1 MESLRTKPRLLD
13 AYLNSRLNEMTDT
26 DQEAV
31 ASMTEMMKRNLEL
44 PEAPP
49 ISSNEI
55 IRIVEEMQASECD
68 PRAKAREFGDRYPRF
83 LEQCPV
89 LFKKACK
96 SGLDLNMLR
105 FMVDASSEG
114 DNVGSEKV
122 GQRLAKQFVY
132 PNIS

>member
-1 MESLRTKPRLLD
+1 
-13 AYLNSRLNEMTDT
+13 MTDT
-26 DQEAV
+26 DKEAF
-31 ASMTEMMKRNLEL
+31 ASMKASMQRNLEL

-49 ISSNEI
+49 ISANEI

-68 PRAKAREFGDRYPRF
+68 PRVKAREFGDRYPGF

-105 FMVDASSEG
+105 FMVDTSSEG
-114 DNVGSEKV
+114 DDGGSEKV
-122 GQRLAKQFVY
+122 GERLAKQFVY
-132 PNIS
+132 PRMS